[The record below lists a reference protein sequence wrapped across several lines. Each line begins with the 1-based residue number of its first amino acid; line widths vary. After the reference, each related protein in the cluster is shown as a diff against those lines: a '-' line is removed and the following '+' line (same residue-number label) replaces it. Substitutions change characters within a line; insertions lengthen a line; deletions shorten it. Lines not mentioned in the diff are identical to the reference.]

1 MQRNKLTLTEY
12 QKDLLK
18 NLKLVNYNA
27 GIFMDMGL
35 GKTIT
40 ALEAIKDLLVQSPD
54 MKILIAAPKRV
65 AEMSWDLEI
74 DRWEDFSNVS
84 YVKVMGT
91 PIQRKKALEKNTNV
105 YITNHDN
112 IAWLSENIKKSYFG
126 TVVVDESTYYKSFS
140 SKRFK
145 AMKKITSGADH
156 VLLLSGTPASNGYEN
171 LWSQIYLLDRGERLG
186 DNITAFRRK
195 YFINYGRYY
204 PDWRLNDGADI
215 EIKKAIKDICF
226 YVSSDK
232 IPDMPDNIFNYI
244 PVQFNDKEYKVY
256 KDFKNNAVMQFGN
269 VEVSGLSSASLVNKL
284 LQLSGGAVYADDKRA
299 INFSDVK
306 LERLE
311 ELIEEIG
318 ENVLIFYNYTH
329 ELDRIKKAL
338 KKYEPRIL
346 KTKKDVEDW
355 NAGRVKILLAHPAS
369 AGHGLNLQRGGRHI
383 IWFGPRYDLELFK
396 QANARLARK
405 GNKSTCYVHVLYTKN
420 TIEEQ
425 VIEIINKKDITQ
437 KELLK
442 FLTLKELNENEKKN

>member
-1 MQRNKLTLTEY
+1 MQRNKLTLTGY

-18 NLKLVNYNA
+18 SLKSVNYNA

-40 ALEAIKDLLVQSPD
+40 ALEAIKDLLFQSPD

-74 DRWEDFSNVS
+74 DRWEDFSNIS
-84 YVKVMGT
+84 YVKAMGT
-91 PIQRKKALEKNTNV
+91 KVRRKKALEEKANV

-112 IAWLSENIKKSYFG
+112 IVWLSENIKKGHFG
-126 TVVVDESTYYKSFS
+126 AVVIDESTYYKSFS

-145 AMKKITSGADH
+145 AMKKITSGAEH
-156 VLLLSGTPASNGYEN
+156 VLLLSGTPAANGYEN

-186 DNITAFRRK
+186 ANITTFRRK
-195 YFINYGRYY
+195 YFINFGRYY
-204 PDWRLNDGADI
+204 PDWRLNEGADI
-215 EIKKAIKDICF
+215 EIKNAIKDICF
-226 YVSSDK
+226 YVSADK
-232 IPDMPDNIFNYI
+232 IPDVPKNIFNYV
-244 PVQFNDKEYKVY
+244 PVNSKEYKTY
-256 KDFKNNAVMQFGN
+256 KDFKNNMVIQFGD

-284 LQLSGGAVYADDKRA
+284 LQLAGGAVYADDKNA
-299 INFSDVK
+299 VEFSDAK
-306 LERLE
+306 LERLA
-311 ELIEEIG
+311 ELVEEIG

-329 ELDRIKKAL
+329 ELDRIKRTL
-338 KKYEPRIL
+338 KKYEPCVL
-346 KTKKDVEDW
+346 KTKKDVEGW
-355 NAGRVKILLAHPAS
+355 NAGRIKILLAHPAS

-383 IWFGPRYDLELFK
+383 VWFGPRYDLELFK

-405 GNKSTCYVHVLYTKN
+405 GNKSTCYVHILYTKD

-425 VIEIINKKDITQ
+425 VIETINKKDITQ